1 MTVGEIHQQVKDYL
15 HIGPSH
21 DATDLVIVNRC
32 VWQALNNARLWA
44 ERENDFALALV
55 HGTVVVSP
63 GVGASLDAVLVD
75 GEVVK
80 MKSTVATYF
89 EPTSGS
95 GEMFPIR
102 RRPRATYVGSLRRTN
117 LLAGSYGPYGG
128 YGSRP
133 LPRLATEVHDGL
145 GTGTG
150 TEILTFGNSLWIE
163 PAGTEDVTLWVD
175 GYRWLRPYTL
185 ETDSDFFTE
194 HCSDFL
200 LWKALIEANH
210 RLEVYVQRQEGT
222 LPPPEA
228 RRDEAWESVLKWDA
242 FLHESGREYTLLT

>member
-1 MTVGEIHQQVKDYL
+1 VTVGELSQQCKDLL
-15 HIGPSH
+15 HIGASH
-21 DATDLVIVNRC
+21 DPADLVIVNRI
-32 VWQALNNARLWA
+32 VLQALNNARVWA
-44 ERENDFALALV
+44 ERENDFALSLV
-55 HGTVVVSP
+55 HGTVVAAP
-63 GVGASLDAVLVD
+63 GTGASLDAVLVD

-80 MKSTVATYF
+80 MKSIVASYY
-89 EPTSGS
+89 EPTPGS

-133 LPRLATEVHDGL
+133 LPRLACEAPDYASAASV
-145 GTGTG
+145 
-150 TEILTFGNSLWIE
+150 EILTFGNSLWVE
-163 PAGTEDVTLWVD
+163 PAGTADITLWLD
-175 GYRWLRPYTL
+175 GYRWMRPYTAD
-185 ETDSDFFTE
+185 TDSDFFTE
-194 HCSDFL
+194 HASDFL
-200 LWKALIEANH
+200 MWKAIVEVNH
-210 RLEVYVQRQEGT
+210 RLEIFVQRQEGT